1 MRYLKIS
8 TMFTAY
14 CLLLT
19 VLVGCQGG
27 SVSPPPAR
35 KVLARVDGMEI
46 TLERFQDSW
55 KRFISESEP
64 ALDIKGEEM
73 KELKRGLLN
82 QLIEEELILQEGR
95 SMGLEVKD
103 EEVSREIE
111 GIKKEYKEEGLQAVI
126 LQRYRGMEGW
136 EEELKRKLLI
146 RKVIDEVIAPGVEV
160 REEEAFNYYKDHPGE
175 YNVREQVRARMIV
188 VGTEE
193 EANRIRARLKKG
205 EEFAM
210 VAEEVSLGPEGKR
223 GGDLGFFG
231 RGEMLKEFEDVVFTL
246 PVGKLSPVVKTPYGY
261 HIFLVEERRK
271 ARVLRY
277 PEVREKI
284 MAWLKMEKVDKEF
297 QDWVKRLKERARIE
311 VREELL

>member
-1 MRYLKIS
+1 MTHLKIS
-8 TMFTAY
+8 TMLTTY
-14 CLLLT
+14 CLLPA

-27 SVSPPPAR
+27 SVSPPPAK
-35 KVLARVDGMEI
+35 KVLARVDGREI
-46 TLERFQDSW
+46 TRERFQDSW

-95 SMGLEVKD
+95 GMGLEVKD

-126 LQRYRGMEGW
+126 LQRYRSMEGW
-136 EEELKRKLLI
+136 KEELKRKLLI

-160 REEEAFNYYKDHPGE
+160 TKEEASNYYKAHPEE
-175 YNVREQVRARMIV
+175 YKTSVEVRARMIV
-188 VGTEE
+188 VGNEE
-193 EANRIRARLKKG
+193 EANSIRVRLKKG
-205 EEFAM
+205 EKFAK
-210 VAEEVSLGPEGKR
+210 VAEEVSLGPEGKM

-231 RGEMLKEFEDVVFTL
+231 KGEMPKEFEDVVFAL
-246 PVGKLSPVVKTPYGY
+246 PVGRLSPVVKTPYGY
-261 HIFLVEERRK
+261 HIFLVEEKRK
-271 ARVLRY
+271 ARVLRF

-284 MAWLKMEKVDKEF
+284 MTRLKMEKVDKEF
-297 QDWVKRLKERARIE
+297 QDWVRRLKERARIE
-311 VREELL
+311 VKEELL